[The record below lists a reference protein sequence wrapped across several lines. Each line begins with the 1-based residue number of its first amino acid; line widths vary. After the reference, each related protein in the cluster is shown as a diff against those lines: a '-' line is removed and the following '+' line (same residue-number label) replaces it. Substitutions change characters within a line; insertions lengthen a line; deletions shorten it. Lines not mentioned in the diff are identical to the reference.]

1 MWSSIVLIF
10 FLIFFFYKRKVVLYL
25 PVTIFVLFY
34 SIVIILT
41 LFYHFYCPS
50 YYKFNLYGFDFI
62 GQNRFYNTMDVF
74 TSMIISFIFGTF
86 LFSILNKEKSNL
98 KIKKNDLLKGFSFN
112 IKGLT
117 TIIIILLVIGLLLV
131 FVDFGNELFFRT
143 KYIPTNSSSFKTI
156 YQILFIII
164 SFFTGLNYFKKKFFS
179 LVTMFVLVLIGISI
193 GSRFASIY
201 LIIFGISFFITLK
214 QRIRKV
220 FFLTWFTPF
229 IIIFFG
235 FNISLRAESNSHGLI
250 PYLSVVFNKPEVI
263 YEYTLKNIY
272 YTLVFGFYAT
282 ADTLNVYTFDS
293 PDKLITCLNP
303 LPGKLTNWYSLAKR
317 MRSNIFAPFTAIGEL
332 ARYKYFFYFYFITV
346 GYYFRYVEYFIIKSF
361 NSKKYI
367 FPILHI
373 LLLIMFI
380 IFSFEYNL
388 RSSNRF
394 IYYSFFLFIISYILK
409 ITYSRQINN
418 RKNA

>member
-1 MWSSIVLIF
+1 MNV
-10 FLIFFFYKRKVVLYL
+10 
-25 PVTIFVLFY
+25 
-34 SIVIILT
+34 
-41 LFYHFYCPS
+41 
-50 YYKFNLYGFDFI
+50 FI
-62 GQNRFYNTMDVF
+62 
-74 TSMIISFIFGTF
+74 SMIISFIFGTF

-98 KIKKNDLLKGFSFN
+98 QIQKNDLLKGFSIN

-117 TIIIILLVIGLLLV
+117 TIIIISLVIGLLLV

-143 KYIPTNSSSFKTI
+143 KYIPTKSSSFKTI

-179 LVTMFVLVLIGISI
+179 LVTMLILVLIGISI

-214 QRIRKV
+214 QKIRKV
-220 FFLTWFTPF
+220 FFLTWFTPL

-235 FNISLRAESNSHGLI
+235 FNISLRTESNSHGLI

-282 ADTLNVYTFDS
+282 CDTLKAYTFDS

-367 FPILHI
+367 LPILHI